1 VPQSAVT
8 LTRDGGTVYV
18 IDGEGKAAMRP
29 IKLGAMVDGKW
40 IVESGLKPGDK
51 VIVSNLQ
58 KIRPGAPVKVANT
71 PTGRKPAAK
80 SAASQPARTSG
91 AE

>member
-1 VPQSAVT
+1 MA
-8 LTRDGGTVYV
+8 
-18 IDGEGKAAMRP
+18 
-29 IKLGAMVDGKW
+29 
-40 IVESGLKPGDK
+40 SGLKPGDK

-71 PTGRKPAAK
+71 PTGRKP
-80 SAASQPARTSG
+80 SQPARTSG